1 MPKTRFTIAGA
12 FFRVLA
18 ASMLG
23 AATLAVPAAVAS
35 ASTSACAPSGK
46 CFAVKVS
53 PTSTPPAGATV
64 SFGFAITN
72 EASTQRLGS
81 VQITAPTGFVI
92 TGVPGAAS
100 FTSSSALF
108 LNLALAPSATITLTV
123 TAVLPC
129 SGGSYQWGI
138 EAKQS
143 NDF

>member
-1 MPKTRFTIAGA
+1 MRHSSPLRP
-12 FFRVLA
+12 L
-18 ASMLG
+18 S
-23 AATLAVPAAVAS
+23 S
-35 ASTSACAPSGK
+35 APSVGWH
-46 CFAVKVS
+46 A
-53 PTSTPPAGATV
+53 PYL
-64 SFGFAITN
+64 TN

-143 NDF
+143 NDFSGPPGND

>member
-1 MPKTRFTIAGA
+1 
-12 FFRVLA
+12 
-18 ASMLG
+18 
-23 AATLAVPAAVAS
+23 
-35 ASTSACAPSGK
+35 

-143 NDF
+143 NDFSGPPGNDFQLDPTSAGNLSGTLTGSCSLAFTSDGQPS